1 VLRGREFTDLDDAAR
16 PAFIVN
22 KAFADKFLAAV
33 DPLTASLTVWMQDKN
48 PYAQVIGVVGDVA
61 EGSVRGEP
69 EPTVY
74 YSHAM
79 MSETRMTFV
88 VRAARP
94 ESIASAAVQAVHQ
107 IDPALAVNRVQTVE
121 QAIAESLAQERL
133 NAHVSA
139 AFAGVGLFLAAL
151 GLYGL
156 LAYLVSQR
164 TKEIGLRIALGAST
178 TQLTGSVV
186 ASGYRLVGAGAV
198 LGLLLSVVMVRLLS
212 TLLFGVSPYDLA
224 TFGGVILV
232 LAVVAGVASYVPA
245 RAVTR
250 VEPLLA
256 LRQE

>member
-1 VLRGREFTDLDDAAR
+1 
-16 PAFIVN
+16 
-22 KAFADKFLAAV
+22 
-33 DPLTASLTVWMQDKN
+33 
-48 PYAQVIGVVGDVA
+48 
-61 EGSVRGEP
+61 
-69 EPTVY
+69 
-74 YSHAM
+74 M

-133 NAHVSA
+133 NALVSA